1 MNGEALQYRRD
12 ALLGDYL
19 RALCGA
25 ALTGTPMFFV
35 GGSPVTLAILGVLT
49 ALFAVFG
56 FRTLVR
62 HSTTVVLSP
71 EGVRARGLLGGEIA
85 WRELDELRLGYYTTR
100 RDRQGGWMQL
110 TLRGGKRRL
119 KFDSSLE
126 GFDRLTRQAARAASA
141 RNIELSDATQANLAA
156 MNIGAPSIAAGGTN

>member
-1 MNGEALQYRRD
+1 MIADGLKYRRE

-25 ALTGTPMFFV
+25 ALTGAPMFFV
-35 GGSPVTLAILGVLT
+35 GGSPVTLAVLGVLT

-62 HSTTVVLSP
+62 HSTIVVLGP
-71 EGVRARGLLGGEIA
+71 EGVRTRGLLGGEVA
-85 WRELDELRLGYYTTR
+85 WRELDEFRLGYYTTR

-126 GFDRLTRQAARAASA
+126 GFDRLTRQAVQAADARAL
-141 RNIELSDATQANLAA
+141 ELSDATKANLASMDIA
-156 MNIGAPSIAAGGTN
+156 VPSAARGVS